1 MRLVC
6 WIAFWAGLV
15 CASDVGAEQF
25 RFPTANKALLER
37 DGGDRFLVG
46 TPGRTWESGSYGC
59 VRSDGYQLHEGVDIR
74 ALTRDKRGEPADPVM
89 ATADGVVVY
98 VNRRPEL
105 SNYGNYVVVQH
116 VVEGMDLF
124 SLYAHL
130 AQVRDGLYPGTRV
143 KAGETLG
150 VMGRTSNTQ
159 ARISKER
166 AHLHF
171 ELALRLSDRF
181 AEWRRAREPNQR
193 NDHGEWNG
201 QNLVG
206 LDVAR
211 VLREQARLGNAFS
224 IRRFIREQTELCR
237 VQVRAT
243 QFSFL
248 KRYPGLIESNP
259 RAAKEGVAGYEL
271 ALNYAGLPFLMV
283 PRTAAEMKSKARFAL
298 ISVNSREQAA
308 RPCGKLVM
316 KKGGEWVLAH
326 NGERLLDLL
335 TYQP

>member
-1 MRLVC
+1 MRCIWLVA
-6 WIAFWAGLV
+6 IWAGLICSGV
-15 CASDVGAEQF
+15 NGGEQF

-37 DGGDRFLVG
+37 DGGDRFFVG
-46 TPGRTWESGSYGC
+46 TPGRTWESGGYGC
-59 VRSDGYQLHEGVDIR
+59 VRSEGYQLHEGVDIR
-74 ALTRDKRGEPADPVM
+74 ALTRDKRGEPADAVM
-89 ATADGVVVY
+89 STADGVVVY
-98 VNRRPEL
+98 VNRRPQL
-105 SNYGNYVVVQH
+105 SNYGNYIVVQH
-116 VVEGMDLF
+116 VVDGMDLF

-130 AQVRDGLYPGTRV
+130 AQARDGLYPGTRV

-181 AEWRRAREPNQR
+181 AQWRREREPNQR

-211 VLREQARLGNAFS
+211 VFREQARLGDSFS
-224 IRRFIREQTELCR
+224 IRRFIRQQTELCR

-243 QFSFL
+243 QFPFL
-248 KRYPGLIESNP
+248 KRYPCLVEANP
-259 RAAKEGVAGYEL
+259 RASKEGVAGYEL

-283 PRTAAEMKSKARFAL
+283 PRSAAEMKNSARFGL
-298 ISVNSREQAA
+298 VSVNAREQAA

-316 KKGGEWVLAH
+316 KKGGEWVLTQH
-326 NGERLLDLL
+326 GQRLLDLL
-335 TYQP
+335 TY